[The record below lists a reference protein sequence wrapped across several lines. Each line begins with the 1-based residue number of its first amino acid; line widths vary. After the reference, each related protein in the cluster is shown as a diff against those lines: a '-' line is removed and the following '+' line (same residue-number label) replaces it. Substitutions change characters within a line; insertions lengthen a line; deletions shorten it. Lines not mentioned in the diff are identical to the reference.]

1 MTDIVTAGTGELQ
14 GRTVAILIEADYY
27 EPEIAYYQFRFA
39 EAGAEV
45 VLLSR
50 LWGQPSLTFAGHEYR
65 APLTVTTD
73 LGDVDDATL
82 AGYSAVIVP
91 SGYVSDRLRYTE
103 DPLGVSPATELAGR
117 ALRTPGV
124 VTGIICHGL
133 WLMARTP
140 GLIRGRRLTVHNNL
154 VGDLLNMGGEYVDQD
169 VVVDEDLVSAR
180 TGRHCHL
187 FARTLIEQIVA
198 TARPSAVEAGEA
210 VASPPWPVHRS
221 PSIRPARRP
230 NPFHQNAFRPNP
242 VNPAPRARDLSY
254 PIARFR
260 PSLTGANHV

>member
-73 LGDVDDATL
+73 LQEVDDATL
-82 AGYSAVIVP
+82 ASYSAVIVP

-133 WLMARTP
+133 WLLARTP
-140 GLIRGRRLTVHNNL
+140 GLIRDRRLTVHNNL

-187 FARTLIEQIVA
+187 FARTLIERILA
-198 TARPSAVEAGEA
+198 TPRPSVAQTGEA

-221 PSIRPARRP
+221 PSIRPTRPSSAVRPSAVRP
-230 NPFHQNAFRPNP
+230 NLVRP
-242 VNPAPRARDLSY
+242 ALRARDLSY
-254 PIARFR
+254 PITGFR